1 MSYLFALTA
10 FLGGLLLQ
18 RILRDPGVLA
28 GRLNTFVIWVAMPAM
43 IFRAVPGLAFDRAAL
58 VPILVAWILFASA
71 FVLVSLWAKYKN
83 WSDELRV
90 AAIILVG
97 LGNTAF
103 LGVPLT
109 ELLLGPESVAYAVIY
124 DQLGSFL
131 MLSTAAIVLI
141 SLHQAQRDDNKRDDK
156 KDAAQNRQATLER
169 SRTLNESKTLHRS
182 SLALDILKRVFCFPP
197 FVCLL
202 ISSLLP
208 VRPFV
213 EMLSAPLALIASLIL
228 PIALLVVGLHF
239 RARVE
244 KQDVLALTTVG
255 LLKLILLPALVMFFV
270 LTQSVKDYALG
281 AVLLQSAMPPMVTP
295 ALLLISA
302 GIATRQVATMLGYLT
317 LIGCVTV
324 YAWGQCYLL
333 LM

>member
-1 MSYLFALTA
+1 
-10 FLGGLLLQ
+10 
-18 RILRDPGVLA
+18 
-28 GRLNTFVIWVAMPAM
+28 
-43 IFRAVPGLAFDRAAL
+43 VPGLVFDRAAL
-58 VPILVAWILFASA
+58 VPMLVAWILFVSA
-71 FVLVSLWAKYKN
+71 FVVVSLWARYKN
-83 WSDELRV
+83 WSDELRL

-131 MLSTAAIVLI
+131 MLSTAAIILI
-141 SLHQAQRDDNKRDDK
+141 SVHQAQCDGTEV
-156 KDAAQNRQATLER
+156 AQNQQTMLNKSRALDG
-169 SRTLNESKTLHRS
+169 SRTPDGS
-182 SLALDILKRVFCFPP
+182 STPDGSRLALDILKRVFCFPP

-202 ISSLLP
+202 ISLLLP
-208 VRPFV
+208 VRPIV
-213 EMLSAPLALIASLIL
+213 ETLSVPLALIASLIL

-239 RARVE
+239 RVRVE
-244 KQDVLALTTVG
+244 SQDISALTAVG
-255 LLKLILLPALVMFFV
+255 LLKLILLPALVMCFV
-270 LTQSVKDYALG
+270 LAQSVKDQALG

-324 YAWGQCYLL
+324 YAWGQCFLL